1 MAYFRPFSVV
11 AIRVPTFF
19 DSLTQPLLDKK
30 KEATESL
37 GNLSLFVQ
45 HSFWKT
51 YIPPAY
57 IPARQLS
64 KIERLKG
71 NF

>member
-1 MAYFRPFSVV
+1 MAYLRPFSIL
-11 AIRVPTFF
+11 AIRIPTFF
-19 DSLTQPLLDKK
+19 DSLTQPLLDK

-45 HSFWKT
+45 QSLWKT
-51 YIPPAY
+51 YTPPAY
-57 IPARQLS
+57 IPAMQLS

>member
-1 MAYFRPFSVV
+1 MAYFRPFSVL

-30 KEATESL
+30 KEATESIT
-37 GNLSLFVQ
+37 NVSLCIQ
-45 HSFWKT
+45 QSLWKT
-51 YIPPAY
+51 YIPPTY
-57 IPARQLS
+57 IPARELS